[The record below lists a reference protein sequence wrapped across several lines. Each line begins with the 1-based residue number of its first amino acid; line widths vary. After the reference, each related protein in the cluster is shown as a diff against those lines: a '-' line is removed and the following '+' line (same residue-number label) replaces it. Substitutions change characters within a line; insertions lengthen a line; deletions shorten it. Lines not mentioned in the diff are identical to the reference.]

1 MNQIYE
7 DLKILN
13 EYLLFHYGKDPEI
26 LEPKVKWPDG
36 MRQALNFA
44 VRTPLHFSKNAVNR
58 GLDLGCAVG
67 RSTFEMSRTCEKV
80 IGLDFS
86 HRFIAAANC
95 LKNMRE
101 VNYSRHDEGVMTAQ
115 LKAEL
120 PEGVDPSRVE
130 FMQGDAMHLPEDLGR
145 FQRVHAANLLCRL
158 KDPISLLKR
167 LGDLVEKDGEL
178 VLATPCTWL
187 EDFTPRGNWPKTDT
201 LGWLK
206 DHLSDDFD
214 LRTESDDPFLIR
226 ETARKF
232 QWTRSMITV
241 WSKR

>member
-13 EYLLFHYGKDPEI
+13 EYLLFHYGKDQEI
-26 LEPKVKWPDG
+26 LDPKVKWPDG

-44 VRTPLHFSKNAVNR
+44 VRTPLHFSKNSVNR

-95 LKNMRE
+95 LKNKRE
-101 VNYSRHDEGVMTAQ
+101 VDYSRHDEGVMTAQ

-130 FMQGDAMHLPEDLGR
+130 FMQGDAMHLPENLGR

-158 KDPISLLKR
+158 KNPISLLKR

-187 EDFTPRGNWPKTDT
+187 EDFTPRDNWPQTDT

-206 DHLSDDFD
+206 DHLSDDFE
-214 LRTESDDPFLIR
+214 LRTESDEPFLIR